1 MICQRL
7 LKGTQGGLIPA
18 VEILINTP
26 TVRKLLEKNK
36 LDVLP
41 AAIENGNDDGMQTF
55 NQSIYALIKSGM
67 ITTEEGMMHASN
79 PQALRMNLQGIFLD
93 EGRRIL
99 STI

>member
-1 MICQRL
+1 
-7 LKGTQGGLIPA
+7 
-18 VEILINTP
+18 
-26 TVRKLLEKNK
+26 VRKLLEKNK
-36 LDVLP
+36 LEVLP
-41 AAIENGNDDGMQTF
+41 AAIETGNDDGMQTF

-67 ITTEEGMMHASN
+67 ITPEEGMMYASN